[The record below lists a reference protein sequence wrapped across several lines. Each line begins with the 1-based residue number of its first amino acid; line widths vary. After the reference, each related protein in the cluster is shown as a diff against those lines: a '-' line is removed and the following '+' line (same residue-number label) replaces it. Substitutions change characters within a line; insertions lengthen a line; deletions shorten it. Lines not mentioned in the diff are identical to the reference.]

1 MKNKA
6 IFKFFLLLLVVGI
19 SAGGYYYLHRG
30 EQRTDDAAI
39 DGHIAAVSPKI
50 QGYVKAVYIT
60 DNQLVNAG
68 DLLLEIDPQ
77 DYIIR
82 RDQALA
88 ALSAARAAASAAENS
103 AKTTSVSAPANADAA
118 TAQVAAAQATWEKAA
133 ADRSRAEA
141 LFDAEAYSRQQ
152 LDQAIAAERSA
163 RGALDQMHSAR
174 QAVNTAPTAIA
185 GAQDTRDQLLAQV
198 KQAEAVLA
206 QAESDLAN
214 TKIVAAMDGRI
225 TKRSVEPGNFVQ
237 PGQQL
242 ASVVGGDLWVT
253 ANFKET
259 QLMQMRQ
266 GQRVDIKV
274 DAFPDMVLHG
284 KVESLQ
290 AGTGARFSLFPAENA
305 TGNFVKIVQ
314 RVPVKIVF
322 DEPLDALL
330 AIGPGMS
337 VEPTVY
343 TESVSGHD

>member
-6 IFKFFLLLLVVGI
+6 IFKFFLLLLVIGI

-30 EQRTDDAAI
+30 EQSTDDAAI

-50 QGYVKAVYIT
+50 QGYVKTVYIT
-60 DNQLVNAG
+60 DNQQVKAG

-82 RDQALA
+82 RDQARA
-88 ALSAARAAASAAENS
+88 ALAAARAAASAADNS

-118 TAQVAAAQATWEKAA
+118 TAQVATAQATWEKAA

-152 LDQAIAAERSA
+152 LDQAVAAERAA
-163 RGALDQMHSAR
+163 RGTLDQMQSAR
-174 QAVNTAPTAIA
+174 QAVSTATTAIA

-198 KQAEAVLA
+198 KQAEAALA

-274 DAFPDMVLHG
+274 DAFPNMILHG
-284 KVESLQ
+284 KVDSLQ

-314 RVPVKIVF
+314 RVQ
-322 DEPLDALL
+322 
-330 AIGPGMS
+330 IGRAH
-337 VEPTVY
+337 V
-343 TESVSGHD
+343 